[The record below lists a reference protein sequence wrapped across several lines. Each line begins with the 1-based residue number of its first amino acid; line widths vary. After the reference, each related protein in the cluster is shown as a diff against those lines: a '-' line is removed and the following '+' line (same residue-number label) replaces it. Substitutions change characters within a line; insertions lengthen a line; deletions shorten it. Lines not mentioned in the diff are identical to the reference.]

1 MARFY
6 ADEQYP
12 LPVVQFLRTF
22 GHDVLT
28 VQEAGNAG
36 IKIPDE
42 EVLAFAT
49 NDNRAVLTL
58 NRTDFIRL
66 HRLDPDH
73 AGIIACSND
82 RNFERLATRINEA
95 IAAEET
101 LRGKLI
107 RVNRPQE

>member
-12 LPVVQFLRTF
+12 LPVVKFLRTF

-36 IKIPDE
+36 IKIPDR

-82 RNFERLATRINEA
+82 RNFERLASRIDEA

-101 LRGKLI
+101 LAGKLI